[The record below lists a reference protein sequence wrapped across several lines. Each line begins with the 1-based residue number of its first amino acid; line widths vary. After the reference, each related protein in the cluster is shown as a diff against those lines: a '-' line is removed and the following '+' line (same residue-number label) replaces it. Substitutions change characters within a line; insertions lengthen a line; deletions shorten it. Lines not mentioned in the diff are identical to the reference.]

1 MSEGNWQQRVAAF
14 MRRHELEHS
23 ATVHV
28 LDLVS
33 EVGELAKEVLLA
45 TDYGAE
51 GLASSSGLLEEL
63 GDSLYSLLAVAEV
76 CDLDADDALARV
88 LEKYENRLNRHRKS
102 GSP

>member
-1 MSEGNWQQRVAAF
+1 MSGRDWQCRVAAF

-23 ATVHV
+23 ATIHM

-45 TDYGAE
+45 TDYGRE
-51 GLASSSGLLEEL
+51 RPVSSSGLRDEL

-76 CDLDADDALARV
+76 CDLNADNALEGA
-88 LEKYENRLNRHRKS
+88 LEKYEDRLNLHDQA